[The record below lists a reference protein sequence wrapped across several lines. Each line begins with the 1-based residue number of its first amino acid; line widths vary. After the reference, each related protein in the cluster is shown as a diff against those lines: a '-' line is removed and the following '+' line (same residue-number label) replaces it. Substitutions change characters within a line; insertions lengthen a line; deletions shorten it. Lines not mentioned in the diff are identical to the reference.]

1 MLLRHVAKTMPTI
14 KQKGSIG
21 ANAMVGDHGA
31 VKENPMYD
39 ADEEK
44 DFGFASGEGE
54 VTEEK
59 TLGDRKMSAVDAN
72 KAFTEPKWLKTSKEE
87 GVDMSLYRPAEEAKA
102 DQKGA

>member
-1 MLLRHVAKTMPTI
+1 MPPKI

-31 VKENPMYD
+31 VKETPMYD

-44 DFGFASGEGE
+44 DFGFPSGEGE

-59 TLGDRKMSAVDAN
+59 TSQKKTLRSKKSAVDD
-72 KAFTEPKWLKTSKEE
+72 KSFTEPEWLQKSKKDGE
-87 GVDMSLYRPAEEAKA
+87 DMSLYRSAEEAKA